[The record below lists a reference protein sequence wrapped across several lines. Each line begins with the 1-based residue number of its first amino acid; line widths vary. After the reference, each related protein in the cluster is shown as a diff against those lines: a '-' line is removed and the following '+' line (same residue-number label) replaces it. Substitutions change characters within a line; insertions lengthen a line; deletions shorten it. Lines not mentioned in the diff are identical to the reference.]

1 MVRLTRLKISSK
13 IKPNSD
19 GAKMKELEKQI
30 IHRESVMINFFG
42 SRDALKIELEKI
54 QQMDSY
60 KHFMEVLISPTINY
74 HYQFQFLEPRGD
86 FQLSKAK
93 GVKNRLRSILGNIGN
108 DKQQNLKKIKEQ
120 GEIALGDIRK
130 GIKSVAKLKEEEKYI
145 LRLLTQEGY
154 GKS

>member
-1 MVRLTRLKISSK
+1 MGPKNIFQPWIELVIKENVQDRELRSRILGKQKDNNLSWQLKMIQTDLAEMVRLTRLKISSK

-60 KHFMEVLISPTINY
+60 KHFMEVLISKSFEIY
-74 HYQFQFLEPRGD
+74 H
-86 FQLSKAK
+86 
-93 GVKNRLRSILGNIGN
+93 N
-108 DKQQNLKKIKEQ
+108 D
-120 GEIALGDIRK
+120 
-130 GIKSVAKLKEEEKYI
+130 
-145 LRLLTQEGY
+145 
-154 GKS
+154 

>member
-1 MVRLTRLKISSK
+1 M
-13 IKPNSD
+13 
-19 GAKMKELEKQI
+19 
-30 IHRESVMINFFG
+30 
-42 SRDALKIELEKI
+42 IELSQLTHVAIKG
-54 QQMDSY
+54 
-60 KHFMEVLISPTINY
+60 PTINH